1 MALLTRNV
9 KFTSRPW
16 TNGGADAGTVRVSVM
31 LDENGDINTGT
42 KFSLYMGLDA
52 TKPVLGISI
61 KASFKPVSSTTETR

>member
-1 MALLTRNV
+1 MDGTTYGFSAAVALLSRNV

-42 KFSLYMGLDA
+42 KFTLYIR
-52 TKPVLGISI
+52 TH
-61 KASFKPVSSTTETR
+61 